1 MSLRLTKTTT
11 DRETV
16 AMSNNYQEDWE
27 DDDLDV
33 QDVRANDSDLLK
45 QLRKELKNKTKAL
58 TELEE
63 QVTGFRKTQREA
75 TIKSVLE
82 SKGVSPKIAKFIP
95 ADIETSPEV
104 ISGWIEDNADVF
116 GLAVENAQ
124 NVAPNLSAL
133 RSIDAIT
140 ANAQSPSNA
149 DDVALRI
156 QNASE
161 EELIAMIHAAGGGY
175 GS

>member
-27 DDDLDV
+27 DDDLDT

-63 QVTGFRKTQREA
+63 QVNTFRQTQREA

-95 ADIETSPEV
+95 SDIETSPEV
-104 ISGWIEDNADVF
+104 ISGWIEENADVF

-124 NVAPNLSAL
+124 NAKPDLSAL

-149 DDVALRI
+149 DDMALRI

>member
-1 MSLRLTKTTT
+1 MLLRLTKTTK

-104 ISGWIEDNADVF
+104 ISGWIEENADVF